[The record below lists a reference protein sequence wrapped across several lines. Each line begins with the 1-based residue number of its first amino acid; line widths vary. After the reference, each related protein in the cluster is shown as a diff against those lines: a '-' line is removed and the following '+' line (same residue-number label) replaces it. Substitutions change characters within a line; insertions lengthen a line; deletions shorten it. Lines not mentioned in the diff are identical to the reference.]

1 MKDQF
6 EQRLKEHM
14 DDQVNEATTLRYVL
28 RSGFRKDL
36 VVVFRDSNKSPL
48 GIGYFTNEEGIR
60 ERLERHHDT
69 LVLIRE
75 KGSDQLRSTVPRP
88 VFWEKSGAHW
98 ILFVSS
104 LPGISMNQFFDS
116 RRNVN
121 RILTSYLPMTMKWLI
136 RLHKEFKQDDQPLQ
150 SLVNSSEAKDS
161 LREIGF
167 ETRNTTVPMVLQHG
181 DFHPTNLLVAGQQ
194 ISVVDW
200 EYSAWP
206 GLPLYDVFYL
216 LVHIFRRSTMKQ
228 SRIRSLSKT
237 IDQAGD
243 NINLPQAN
251 DFKSAFF
258 EENRYSDIF
267 KDAVQD
273 YCFQLDIDPSCAKIL
288 FYLFLAHYRGKDL
301 MQVMIKDEADFI
313 IK

>member
-6 EQRLKEHM
+6 EQLLKEHM
-14 DDQVNEATTLRYVL
+14 YDQVNEATTLRYLL

-48 GIGYFTNEEGIR
+48 GIGYLTDEEGIR

-69 LVLIRE
+69 LVLIQE
-75 KGSDQLRSTVPRP
+75 KGSDQLKSTVPRP
-88 VFWEKSGAHW
+88 VFLEKCGAHW

-104 LPGISMNQFFDS
+104 LSGIPMSQFFNS
-116 RRNVN
+116 QNKVN
-121 RILTSYLPMTMKWLI
+121 KILTSHLPQAMKWLTH
-136 RLHKEFKQDDQPLQ
+136 LHKEFQQDNQSLQ

-161 LREIGF
+161 LGEIEF
-167 ETRNTTVPMVLQHG
+167 EARNATVPMVLQHG
-181 DFHPTNLLVAGQQ
+181 DFHPTNLLVNGQQ

-206 GLPLYDVFYL
+206 GLPLYDVFFL

-228 SRIRSLSKT
+228 SRLWSLSKA
-237 IDQAGD
+237 IYQAD
-243 NINLPQAN
+243 NNINLPQTN
-251 DFKSAFF
+251 DFKGAFF

-267 KDAVQD
+267 KSTIQD

-288 FYLFLAHYRGKDL
+288 FYLFLARYRGKDL